1 MAGNEEIIPEGTIL
15 FTKYNFC
22 SFSAC
27 KTNVKNPLVKTLTF
41 LLRKYALKPYLTSYL
56 WRSSS
61 FHEIT
66 AHICLAMQLAM

>member
-56 WRSSS
+56 
-61 FHEIT
+61 
-66 AHICLAMQLAM
+66 